1 MRLTVTAL
9 ISLTILLAG
18 CSEGTEPMTHPEDI
32 PRLRTGRAPSEP
44 ARTVVE
50 PAGRREPPPAPRPA
64 VAEPTPPAQDVVEG
78 DQRSPDEWVAR
89 LVTDVGNIDIEVHRD
104 WAPHGA
110 DRFYT
115 LVREGFFDDVAFFR
129 VIEGFMAQ
137 GGIHGDPEVAARW
150 RNRRIPDDPNAG
162 HSNSRGM
169 VTFAKGGPNTRTT
182 QFFIN
187 LVDNARLDA
196 MGFPPF
202 GQVRDASMA
211 NVGRIHSGYGESQ
224 PRGQGPVQGRLQA
237 EGNAY
242 LRADF
247 PNLTYIRSASVLEGG
262 E

>member
-1 MRLTVTAL
+1 VRLTVTAL
-9 ISLTILLAG
+9 ISLTLLLSA
-18 CSEGTEPMTHPEDI
+18 CSEGSEPMTNPEDI
-32 PRLRTGRAPSEP
+32 PRLRTGSAAPESD
-44 ARTVVE
+44 RVVVE
-50 PAGRREPPPAPRPA
+50 PAGRREPPAADEPA
-64 VAEPTPPAQDVVEG
+64 PPAQEVETIEG
-78 DQRSPDEWVAR
+78 DQRSPDQWVAR

-129 VIEGFMAQ
+129 VIDGFMAQ
-137 GGIHGDPEVAARW
+137 GGIPGDPPVAARW
-150 RNRRIPDDPNAG
+150 RERRIPDDPNSG
-162 HSNSRGM
+162 HSNERGM
-169 VTFAKGGPNTRTT
+169 VTFAKAGPNTRTT

-187 LVDNARLDA
+187 LVDNPRLDA

-242 LRADF
+242 LQADF

-262 E
+262 NDN